1 MRNIQRAF
9 TLIELLVVIAII
21 AILAAILF
29 PVFAAAKDSAKDTV
43 ALSGVKQQGLAVLM
57 YATDN
62 EDLFPLVARE
72 DPVEGW
78 WVWQE
83 TTQPYVKNW
92 ALYYHPKLP
101 VPSGGQY
108 YWQRLLHFGVP
119 PRAEGVFP
127 SDGSLSPHPSYWLW
141 TDRFAGNKPVRISG
155 LFGAGVSAND
165 SWYNQ
170 YKNDGTPL
178 SVPSLSQTA
187 IVDPSTMWLT
197 GEAGSW
203 DMWWGVFGW
212 TFGSCGMWLGTG
224 WNVIDNNWS
233 LFGPHSRKRF
243 TDGRSGLNPSCMWA
257 NGMSIYVAADG
268 SAKAPSYRGYIMNKT
283 TDNLGDGTYGLKVVW
298 PYN

>member
-1 MRNIQRAF
+1 MGTYRRAF

-43 ALSGVKQQGLAVLM
+43 ALSNVKQQGLAVLM
-57 YATDN
+57 YAGDYD
-62 EDLFPLVARE
+62 DLFPLVARN
-72 DPVEGW
+72 DPSEGW

-101 VPSGGQY
+101 VPSGPQY
-108 YWQRLLHFGVP
+108 YWQRLAHFGVP

-127 SDGSLSPHPSYWLW
+127 SSAQLTSAHPSYWLW
-141 TDRFAGNKPVRISG
+141 ADGFAGNKNIRASG
-155 LFGAGVSAND
+155 IFGAGVSAG
-165 SWYNQ
+165 STWYNQ
-170 YKNDGTPL
+170 YAASNAVL

-197 GEAGSW
+197 GEAGNW
-203 DMWWGVFGW
+203 DMWWGVTGSAFGNCYSW
-212 TFGSCGMWLGTG
+212 GPG
-224 WNVIDNNWS
+224 WDVIDNNWS
-233 LFGPHSRKRF
+233 INGPHSRKRASGGA
-243 TDGRSGLNPSCMWA
+243 TGLNPSCLWP
-257 NGMSIYVAADG
+257 NGMTIYVAADG

-283 TDNLGDGTYGLKVVW
+283 TDDLGDGTFGLKVFW